1 MEEDVVNAMTIIRGH
16 VVDLQSHPVAEV
28 AVYIVS
34 SPVSMPDIAQLT
46 DEQGRF
52 TISVPVPGR
61 YTVGVRSEGG
71 GAVQTEVDI
80 KGEEPVSVEV
90 QLTASEE

>member
-1 MEEDVVNAMTIIRGH
+1 VTIIQGC
-16 VVDLQSHPVAEV
+16 VIDPQSHPVAEA

-34 SPVSMPDIAQLT
+34 SPVSMPDTAQLT

-71 GAVQTEVDI
+71 DAVQTEVEI
-80 KGEEPVSVEV
+80 KGEEPVSIEV
-90 QLTASEE
+90 QITAREE